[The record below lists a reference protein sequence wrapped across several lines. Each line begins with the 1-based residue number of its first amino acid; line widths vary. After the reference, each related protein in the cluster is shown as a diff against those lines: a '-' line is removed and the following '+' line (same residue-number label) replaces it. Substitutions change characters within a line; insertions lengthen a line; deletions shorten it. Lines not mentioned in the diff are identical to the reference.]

1 MKLSQSV
8 FSEGVNLYQRLLR
21 MRARPK
27 ILLCSTFEEAWSY
40 FTTYRYNVLGVI
52 SDVRFPRGE
61 ETSPTAGLDLAKR
74 IREARPDV
82 PILLQSS
89 NPEYQQMAEAVGTG
103 FLLKGSPVMLEEI
116 RQYLTKHFFFGDFV
130 FRLPSGE
137 EVDRAADLR
146 ALLSKLET
154 VPAESVG
161 YHASRHDFSSW
172 LRARGEFALAYRL
185 RPRLVSDYPTLEA
198 LREDLIEA
206 IGAYRRERSR
216 STVADFNPEA
226 LSEAGG
232 IMRIGGGSIGG
243 KGRGLAFATRLV
255 DQFGLEDRFPGVR
268 IFVPPAVILG
278 TDVFNEF
285 LDSNQLR
292 DLSIRS
298 EDEGEVVRRF
308 MEARFPWEARQQL
321 MAFLYQMP
329 VPLAIRS
336 SSLLEDSP
344 FQPFAGIF
352 DTLMVPNDH
361 TDSVVR
367 LERLIQAIK
376 QVYASTFSRH
386 SKAYLEATPYRLE
399 EEQMAVVVQKLVGLK
414 RSGLFYPDLAGVARS
429 HNYYPTPPMSST
441 DGIAAVALGLGKTV
455 VEGAPCFRFCPSYPR
470 HNVEFSTVEDMVK
483 NSQREFWALRLG
495 DSHPEPTW
503 REEGQLVRCSLQ
515 TAEEHGV
522 LHWLGSTF
530 SPENNAVYDGMSRP
544 GVRLVSMAPILKLG
558 LFPIAEILKEL
569 LWVGVGGTTS
579 PVEIEFAVN
588 LSTAPDAPKEFA
600 FLQLRPL
607 AANREL
613 DEIELVQIPRDQ
625 LICESPS
632 VLGHGHMDQLQDLV
646 VVDRNRFQRAQS
658 RECASAVARFNADLT
673 REGRNY
679 VLFGVG
685 RWGST
690 HPWLGIPVRWSDI
703 AGARVIVEAGFKD
716 FRVTPSQ
723 GTHFF
728 QNLTSLRVGYFT
740 VNEDLGEGFVDWDWL
755 AAQPAQE
762 EVGSVRHIRL
772 PRPLTVTM
780 NGTVQRG
787 VIRKPD

>member
-1 MKLSQSV
+1 
-8 FSEGVNLYQRLLR
+8 
-21 MRARPK
+21 
-27 ILLCSTFEEAWSY
+27 
-40 FTTYRYNVLGVI
+40 
-52 SDVRFPRGE
+52 
-61 ETSPTAGLDLAKR
+61 
-74 IREARPDV
+74 
-82 PILLQSS
+82 
-89 NPEYQQMAEAVGTG
+89 
-103 FLLKGSPVMLEEI
+103 MLEEI
-116 RQYLTKHFFFGDFV
+116 RQYLTKYFFFGDFV

-146 ALLSKLET
+146 SLLSKLET
-154 VPAESVG
+154 VPVESVG
-161 YHASRHDFSSW
+161 LHASRHDFSSW

-185 RPRLVSDYPTLEA
+185 RPRLVSDYPTLED
-198 LREDLIEA
+198 LRADLIEA

-216 STVADFNPEA
+216 STVADFDPEV
-226 LSEAGG
+226 LSDAGG

-255 DQFGLEDRFPGVR
+255 DQFGLEDRFQGVR

-292 DLSIRS
+292 DSSIRS
-298 EDEGEVVRRF
+298 EDDEEIVRRF

-329 VPLAIRS
+329 FPLAIRS

-344 FQPFAGIF
+344 HQPFAGIF
-352 DTLMVPNDH
+352 ETLMLPNDH
-361 TDSVVR
+361 KDSVIR
-367 LERLIQAIK
+367 LERLIQDIK

-386 SKAYLEATPYRLE
+386 SKAFLKATPYRLE
-399 EEQMAVVVQKLVGLK
+399 EEQMAVVVQKLAGLK
-414 RSGLFYPDLAGVARS
+414 RRGLFYPDLSGVARS
-429 HNYYPTPPMSST
+429 HNYYPTPPMSSA

-455 VEGAPCFRFCPSYPR
+455 VEGAPCFRFCPSFPR

-483 NSQREFWALRLG
+483 NSQREFWALRMG
-495 DSHPEPTW
+495 DTHPEPEW
-503 REEGQLVRCSLQ
+503 REDGYLVRSSLQ
-515 TAEEHGV
+515 VAEEDGV
-522 LHWLGSTF
+522 LNWLGSTF
-530 SPENNAVYDGMSRP
+530 SPENNAVYDGISRS
-544 GVRLVSMAPILKLG
+544 GVRLVSMAPILKLD
-558 LFPIAEILKEL
+558 LFPIAEIVKEL
-569 LWVGVGGTTS
+569 LKVGEGGTTS

-588 LSTAPDAPKEFA
+588 LSTPKGAPIEFA

-613 DEIELVQIPRDQ
+613 DEIELVQIPRDE
-625 LICESPS
+625 LICESPA
-632 VLGHGHMDQLQDLV
+632 VLGHGHMDQIHDLI
-646 VVDRNRFQRAQS
+646 VVDRNRFERAHS
-658 RECASAVARFNADLT
+658 RECASAVAKFNAELT
-673 REGRNY
+673 QAGRNY

-690 HPWLGIPVRWSDI
+690 HPWLGIPVRWADI

-740 VNEDLGEGFVDWDWL
+740 VNEEMGEGFVDWDWL
-755 AAQPAQE
+755 AAQPARE
-762 EVGSVRHIRL
+762 EVGCVRHIQLRE
-772 PRPLTVTM
+772 PVAVTM

-787 VIRKPD
+787 VIRKPG